1 MIFQNLRQ
9 IFSLD
14 FFYFSSSLKFSIFR
28 QMSLF
33 LKIIFLNFCL
43 FLFNFVSMDYSRYV
57 IKASDG
63 SFINLKLMWILRI
76 TWWLIRPSLGLLCI
90 PSYSN
95 LWNNL
100 NPTRKTFLY
109 DVIKMHPDRLWTWEV
124 GIKIRRLRSE
134 EIKGHKSSANYF
146 SAQRSIHR

>member
-9 IFSLD
+9 IFTLD
-14 FFYFSSSLKFSIFR
+14 FFIFRYFLIFR

-63 SFINLKLMWILRI
+63 SFINLKLM
-76 TWWLIRPSLGLLCI
+76 
-90 PSYSN
+90 
-95 LWNNL
+95 
-100 NPTRKTFLY
+100 
-109 DVIKMHPDRLWTWEV
+109 
-124 GIKIRRLRSE
+124 
-134 EIKGHKSSANYF
+134 
-146 SAQRSIHR
+146 